1 MSLWLLPEP
10 LVLAS
15 RSAVRRAMLGAAGI
29 PVEVSPADVDERAVE
44 TEFGS
49 TRAEDVAALL
59 AHSKAMTVAARM
71 PGRIVLG
78 ADQTLALDARRFSK
92 PAERAQAREQLLA
105 LRGRTH
111 TLYSAVAIVR
121 DGTMLH
127 ECIAVAR
134 LTMRSFSD
142 EFLER
147 YLDEA
152 GHAVTASVGAY
163 QLERTGI
170 HLFDRIEGDHFT
182 ILGLP
187 LLGLLAFFR
196 QRGFVA

>member
-1 MSLWLLPEP
+1 MEHELRERGMAER
-10 LVLAS
+10 VL
-15 RSAVRRAMLGAAGI
+15 
-29 PVEVSPADVDERAVE
+29 VEVEGERIAAV
-44 TEFGS
+44 TE
-49 TRAEDVAALL
+49 
-59 AHSKAMTVAARM
+59 
-71 PGRIVLG
+71 G
-78 ADQTLALDARRFSK
+78 ADPSAGATRLPGVTIPGLANGHSHAFHR
-92 PAERAQAREQLLA
+92 A

-152 GHAVTASVGAY
+152 GQAVTASVGAY

>member
-29 PVEVSPADVDERAVE
+29 PVEVSPADVDERAIE

-49 TRAEDVAALL
+49 TRAEEIAALL
-59 AHSKAMTVAARM
+59 ARSKAMMVAARM

-78 ADQTLALDARRFSK
+78 ADQTLALDAGRFSK

-152 GHAVTASVGAY
+152 GRAATASVGAY
-163 QLERTGI
+163 QLERIGI

-187 LLGLLAFFR
+187 LLALLAFFR

>member
-15 RSAVRRAMLGAAGI
+15 RSAVRHAVLEAAGI
-29 PVEVSPADVDERAVE
+29 PVEVSPADVDERGIE
-44 TEFGS
+44 KERGS
-49 TRAEDVAALL
+49 TGPEEVAALL
-59 AHSKAMTVAARM
+59 ARTKATAVAARM

-78 ADQTLALDARRFSK
+78 ADQTLALDKRRFSK
-92 PAERAQAREQLLA
+92 PAERAQAREQLSA

-111 TLYSAVAIVR
+111 SLYSAVAVVR

-127 ECIAVAR
+127 ECVAVAR

-142 EFLER
+142 TFLER

-152 GHAVTASVGAY
+152 GQAVTASVGAY
-163 QLERTGI
+163 QLERIGV

-187 LLGLLAFFR
+187 LLQLLGFFR
-196 QRGFVA
+196 RQGFVA

>member
-59 AHSKAMTVAARM
+59 ARSKAMTVAARM

-78 ADQTLALDARRFSK
+78 ADQTLALDAGRFSK

-163 QLERTGI
+163 QLERIGI
-170 HLFDRIEGDHFT
+170 HLFDRIDGDHFT
-182 ILGLP
+182 VLGLP
-187 LLGLLAFFR
+187 LLALLASFR

>member
-29 PVEVSPADVDERAVE
+29 PVEVSPADVDERAIE

-49 TRAEDVAALL
+49 TRAEEVAALL
-59 AHSKAMTVAARM
+59 ARSKAMTVAARM

-78 ADQTLALDARRFSK
+78 ADQTLALDAGRFSK

-121 DGTMLH
+121 NGTILH

-152 GHAVTASVGAY
+152 GQAVTASVGAY
-163 QLERTGI
+163 QLERIGI

-187 LLGLLAFFR
+187 LLALLAFFR